1 MVYIRKQIRYLFG
14 KYTSVFTL
22 QTNLVYLGQT
32 SRRAKALCLNK
43 KGGRS
48 GGGLN
53 EVNRRLNIFKSKRKT
68 PSDRCGSI

>member
-1 MVYIRKQIRYLFG
+1 
-14 KYTSVFTL
+14 L